1 MLLILPSSKKSKI
14 VSASKLIYQTLKEKL
29 FKIFLISPKHM
40 TIVLWK
46 WVKRVQTKYCQLL
59 RKLAKNVCE
68 IEIKIQLLLI
78 GQDQMKSA
86 TSLTP
91 YNAKSCQKNVIPSY
105 VIKVADH
112 LLAPYLT
119 YFFTLSF
126 DFGIFPDM
134 LKNAA
139 VIPIHKTDSTTIIL
153 NYLPILVSPGLSKTL
168 EKLMKTRLT
177 IFLEK
182 HSILYPKQ

>member
-1 MLLILPSSKKSKI
+1 M
-14 VSASKLIYQTLKEKL
+14 
-29 FKIFLISPKHM
+29 
-40 TIVLWK
+40 
-46 WVKRVQTKYCQLL
+46 QTKYCQLL
-59 RKLAKNVCE
+59 RKLAKSVCE
-68 IEIKIQLLLI
+68 IEIKIQFLLI
-78 GQDQMKSA
+78 SPDQMKSA

-91 YNAKSCQKNVIPSY
+91 CNAKSCQKNVIPSY

-126 DFGIFPDM
+126 DFGIFPDI

-153 NYLPILVSPGLSKTL
+153 NYLLILVSPGLSK
-168 EKLMKTRLT
+168 KIRKIDKDKTHNLFGKT
-177 IFLEK
+177 QHFISKAIWISCKAF
-182 HSILYPKQ
+182 HYTCCV